1 MERSGP
7 GNRTGA
13 PGEPAGPPITIPVTA
28 AEKEGTCYVVIT
40 VPLHSIYSAGVCDAG
55 AGTKLGPGPGL

>member
-1 MERSGP
+1 MERRGP

-13 PGEPAGPPITIPVTA
+13 PGEPAGPPITTPATA
-28 AEKEGTCYVVIT
+28 AGKEGTCCVVIIARL
-40 VPLHSIYSAGVCDAG
+40 PSIYSAGVCDAG